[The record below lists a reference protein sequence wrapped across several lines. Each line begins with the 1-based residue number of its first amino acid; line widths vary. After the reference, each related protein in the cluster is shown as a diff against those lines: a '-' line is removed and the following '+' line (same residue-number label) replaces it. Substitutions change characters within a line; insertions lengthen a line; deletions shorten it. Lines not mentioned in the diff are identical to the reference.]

1 MSSSFGHAAFRLG
14 FFIVLVTGVLLLFLE
29 RGTAEWAITV
39 FTFLLALLFLV
50 IVAVIVRLGQR
61 RS

>member
-14 FFIVLVTGVLLLFLE
+14 FFIVFVTGALLLFLE